1 MVVHAFHQLG
11 KVLDVFSRS
20 VDEFFQNLS
29 RNTVGTNSGL
39 ATESVAGEGGNGDTQ
54 TNTEI
59 CKALAGLRS
68 YAHSSREEMCADN
81 LLVVGV
87 GVDCATR
94 RVVANSLL
102 VSPSFWCCLRK
113 MDPPLMRK
121 GPFGLRVSFRT
132 AVRCDIGGYAWQHL
146 LDPRILAPS
155 TLSFE
160 SGFRARRLVAHIHKP
175 SEHVYRGIQ
184 RLSSEYPRRDDK
196 RSSATWS

>member
-87 GVDCATR
+87 GVDCATPSSCELIAR
-94 RVVANSLL
+94 KPFLL
-102 VSPSFWCCLRK
+102 VLPK
-113 MDPPLMRK
+113 EDGPPFDEER
-121 GPFGLRVSFRT
+121 
-132 AVRCDIGGYAWQHL
+132 AVRFARLTSD
-146 LDPRILAPS
+146 S
-155 TLSFE
+155 
-160 SGFRARRLVAHIHKP
+160 RAL
-175 SEHVYRGIQ
+175 
-184 RLSSEYPRRDDK
+184 
-196 RSSATWS
+196 